1 MTTEVGKRCSLV
13 FLLALLSVQLGGVAC
28 EDLRKLKVSD
38 WWEKSGFYQIYPRS
52 FKDSN
57 GDGIGDLK
65 GITQKLPYLKS
76 IGVKAFWLSP
86 IYKSPMADF
95 GYDISDFRD
104 IQPEYGTLEDFKVLK
119 AEASKLGL
127 KLVMDFVPNHSSDE
141 HEWFVKSENRE
152 AGYEDYYVW
161 HDGKPGNNPNRNDP
175 PNNWLEAFKG
185 SAWKWSEKRKQYY
198 LHQFHFKQPD
208 LNYRNSKVVEEMKSV
223 LRFWL
228 DLGVDGFRIDA
239 VNWLFEDLQ
248 FRDEPTSGVST
259 DPLMPDYLNHIYTR
273 DMPETTDM
281 VYQWREVMDEYKKQH
296 GGDTRVIMTESWSSL
311 SVVATYYQDANK
323 RQGSNMP
330 FNFQLILNLNK
341 NSKASDFKRVIESW
355 LNIVPDEQHVANW
368 VLGNHDQ
375 RRVASRMGGEHMA
388 DLMAMVGLSLPGVSV
403 TYQGEEIG
411 MTDYEVSWQDSKD
424 PAACQ
429 TSPTEYQKYSRD
441 PARTPFQWDRTTKAG
456 FTSGSTTWLPINPNY
471 VTVNVETEEKTS
483 NSHLKV
489 FKRLMELRDESI
501 FHDCLYGI
509 FAVEDNIF
517 GIVRTT
523 TPLYEEPVYLTLINI
538 ANKAVNVTH
547 ENIYKGFTNKFTAD
561 MKVSVASVSSKR
573 SEGDSVNLKNLEL
586 QPYEGLVL
594 RAAGTVWVLSK
605 LLLLLMIFAM
615 LFLQ

>member
-1 MTTEVGKRCSLV
+1 MTPAVVGRRRVV
-13 FLLALLSVQLGGVAC
+13 FLLALLGFQLSGVVC
-28 EDLRKLKVSD
+28 EELRKLSVSD

-104 IQPEYGTLEDFKVLK
+104 IQPEYGTLQDFKDLK
-119 AEASKLGL
+119 AEANKLGL
-127 KLVMDFVPNHSSDE
+127 KLIMDFVPNHSSDE
-141 HEWFVKSENRE
+141 HEWFQKSENRV

-161 HDGKPGNNPNRNDP
+161 HDGKPGDDPNQNDP
-175 PNNWLEAFKG
+175 PNNWVEAFRG
-185 SAWKWSEKRKQYY
+185 SAWRWSNIRKQYY
-198 LHQFHFKQPD
+198 LHQFHYKQPD
-208 LNYRNSKVVEEMKSV
+208 LNYRNSKVVEEMKNV
-223 LRFWL
+223 LRYWL

-239 VNWLFEDLQ
+239 VNWLFEDSQL
-248 FRDEPTSGVST
+248 RDEPPSGESD
-259 DPLMPDYLNHIYTR
+259 DPLRPEYLSHIYTR

-281 VYQWREVMDEYKKQH
+281 VYQWRAVMDEYKQQH
-296 GGDTRVIMTESWSSL
+296 GGDTRVMMTESWSNL
-311 SVVATYYQDANK
+311 DIVATYYEDVNK

-330 FNFQLILNLNK
+330 FNFQLILHLNK
-341 NSKASDFKRVIESW
+341 NSKASNFKTVIDSW
-355 LNIVPDEQHVANW
+355 LNIVPDQHVANW

-411 MTDYEVSWQDSKD
+411 MTDYEVSWEDTKD
-424 PAACQ
+424 PAGCQ
-429 TSPTEYQKYSRD
+429 TSPTDYQKYSRD
-441 PARTPFQWDRTTKAG
+441 PARTPFQWDNSSKAG
-456 FTSGSTTWLPINPNY
+456 FTSGSTTWLPVNPNY
-471 VTVNVETEEKTS
+471 LTVNVDYQEKAS

-489 FKRLMELRDESI
+489 FKKLIELRDEDI
-501 FHDCLYGI
+501 FHDCLYGVM
-509 FAVEDNIF
+509 AVGDNVF

-523 TPLYEEPVYLTLINI
+523 TPLHEAPVYLTLINI
-538 ANKAVNVTH
+538 ANQAVNVTTQT
-547 ENIYKGFTNKFTAD
+547 IYSGFSVSFTSD
-561 MKVSVASVSSKR
+561 MKVAVASVSSKR
-573 SEGDSVNLKNLEL
+573 SEGNSVSLNNLEL

-594 RAAGTVWVLSK
+594 RAGAAVLMLSK
-605 LLLLLMIFAM
+605 LLSLLLVFTV
-615 LFLQ
+615 FLLW